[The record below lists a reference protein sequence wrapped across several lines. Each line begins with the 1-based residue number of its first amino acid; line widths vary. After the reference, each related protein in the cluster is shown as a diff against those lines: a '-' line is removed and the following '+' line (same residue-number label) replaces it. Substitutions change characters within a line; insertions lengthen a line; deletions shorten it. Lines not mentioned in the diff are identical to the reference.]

1 MSCQCNAVS
10 AIIQL
15 CRGFSGAQI
24 RSIWPRFADGVKGQE
39 MSTRRDW
46 RTDLVFQV
54 GRQRTK
60 RINLWNKYLF
70 IYLSTSLNKCK
81 YNICMSLTVV
91 CHFTCISYSDPHTDP
106 MSLRIEGR
114 SIFTLHVRKIKPR
127 TVTWP
132 AQGRWGK
139 KCILRKPGANHR
151 TLDFQTNCHSG
162 VLHSA
167 IILLIYH
174 IITNKTAI
182 IEPLGIEC
190 VIKE

>member
-1 MSCQCNAVS
+1 MSCQCNAVR
-10 AIIQL
+10 AVIQL

-24 RSIWPRFADGVKGQE
+24 RSIWARFADGVKGQE

-60 RINLWNKYLF
+60 RINLWNKYLLT
-70 IYLSTSLNKCK
+70 YLSTSLNKCK
-81 YNICMSLTVV
+81 YNICMSLTLV

-114 SIFTLHVRKIKPR
+114 SIFTLQLRKIKPR

-139 KCILRKPGANHR
+139 KMHFKKARSKPQDSWLPDQLSLWCSPLCHYPAHLPYHHEQNSNYWTFRHR
-151 TLDFQTNCHSG
+151 MCN
-162 VLHSA
+162 
-167 IILLIYH
+167 
-174 IITNKTAI
+174 
-182 IEPLGIEC
+182 
-190 VIKE
+190 